1 MRITFE
7 PQGVIGHGFEGMF
20 LRSFEII
27 CAGQSCFKTHLK
39 ACLMGL
45 NLIPVEVENTKYLRN
60 HSIDLPKILSMGW
73 HIFQARAIKELQA
86 ISHYTFSHRTQIF
99 ESNSTN

>member
-1 MRITFE
+1 MCLRGIGTHLPQQLQMRITFE
-7 PQGVIGHGFEGMF
+7 PQGVIGHAFEGMF

-45 NLIPVEVENTKYLRN
+45 NLIPVEVENIKYLRN

-73 HIFQARAIKELQA
+73 HDVVEL
-86 ISHYTFSHRTQIF
+86 SGGKVVS
-99 ESNSTN
+99 

>member
-1 MRITFE
+1 MICIYLRGIGTHLPQQLQMRITFE
-7 PQGVIGHGFEGMF
+7 PQGVIGHAFEGMF

-73 HIFQARAIKELQA
+73 HDVV
-86 ISHYTFSHRTQIF
+86 
-99 ESNSTN
+99 ESSGGKVVS